1 MNEYHKQ
8 AEDFAAKYGVKMQP
22 IYLGHFKRLGSR
34 STANF
39 RITLKR
45 GKKEYSFEYS
55 DSINNSWRYREEDTG
70 SITWKKGIP
79 PRLLEFYIP
88 EVAGNHTVGH
98 FSIQSVVPKPHL
110 YDILACV
117 QKYDPGTFEDFCM
130 DFGYDTDSR
139 SAEKIY
145 YAVRDEGRA
154 IESMF
159 SDCLDEL
166 QEIC

>member
-8 AEDFAAKYGVKMQP
+8 AEDFAAKYNVEMKAT
-22 IYLGHFKRLGSR
+22 YLGHFKRLGDR

-45 GKKEYSFEYS
+45 GKKEYSFDYS
-55 DSINNSWRYREEDTG
+55 DSINDSWRYKEFNKAWQKGLPMRLKEEYYPESAG
-70 SITWKKGIP
+70 RHSIGRW
-79 PRLLEFYIP
+79 Y
-88 EVAGNHTVGH
+88 V
-98 FSIQSVVPKPHL
+98 QSVVPKPHL
-110 YDILACV
+110 YDILSCI
-117 QKYDPGTFEDFCM
+117 QKYDPGTFEDFCG

-154 IESMF
+154 IEGMF